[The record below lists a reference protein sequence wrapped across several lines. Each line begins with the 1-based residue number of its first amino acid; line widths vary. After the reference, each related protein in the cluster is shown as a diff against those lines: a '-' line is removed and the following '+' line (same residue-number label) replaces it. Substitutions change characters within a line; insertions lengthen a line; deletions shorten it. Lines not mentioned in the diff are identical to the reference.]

1 MQTLGEELK
10 RRREER
16 QITLTDISEATRI
29 GTRFLKAIETDSY
42 SVLPGGI
49 FTRSFIRAYAKQV
62 GMDEDEAIAL
72 YQQQVTGVT
81 AEAAPQPRIESRPPT
96 LVEPPRPASPARPRR
111 AEPLTYTQSGPSLN
125 WTTIVIGGGIA
136 IFIIIIVLALVRQLN
151 RSSQESAQTP
161 RNAAGQTNANQSSG
175 APPTPVPT
183 AQTNTASQPESS
195 QTAASSPGVA
205 PNVTQGESLAV
216 KIEALE
222 GSWVQ
227 YKVDDGKAV
236 SKIMK
241 KGQIEE
247 VPPASSQVK
256 IDYGTSKTL
265 KLMVNNREVVF
276 PPNAPDRDGHVLISR
291 DGIQPV
297 K

>member
-29 GTRFLKAIETDSY
+29 GTRFLKAIETDNY

-81 AEAAPQPRIESRPPT
+81 AEAVPQRIESHLPT
-96 LVEPPRPASPARPRR
+96 IVEPPRPASPARPRR
-111 AEPLTYTQSGPSLN
+111 AEPLTYKQSGPSLN

-151 RSSQESAQTP
+151 RSSQESAPPP
-161 RNAAGQTNANQSSG
+161 RSAAAPTNTNASG
-175 APPTPVPT
+175 SAPASAPAVPPDTSPSAATPPAT
-183 AQTNTASQPESS
+183 P
-195 QTAASSPGVA
+195 P
-205 PNVTQGESLAV
+205 VTQGEPLVV
-216 KIEALE
+216 KFEATIDNCSVRYWIDE
-222 GSWVQ
+222 AQKPTDV
-227 YKVDDGKAV
+227 VV
-236 SKIMK
+236 R
-241 KGQIEE
+241 KGESQTL
-247 VPPASSQVK
+247 PPAQTQVRLNIGNRPAIK
-256 IDYGTSKTL
+256 MII
-265 KLMVNNREVVF
+265 NNREARF
-276 PPNAPDRDGHVLISR
+276 PEGTGSYPAKVTITRDNL
-291 DGIQPV
+291 QTFLQ
-297 K
+297 